1 MKDKRKLIE
10 LLSVALASLKGL
22 GVLIECLVN
31 SVTKKNLDQNNY
43 NLLNRRYDIGKKIG
57 SGGMSDV
64 FLAYDLKS
72 PNYFRKFKPVAIKVL
87 KSEFIDCDAAIYSL
101 QSEYIIGQ
109 HLKNQ
114 SLVRAYDFVSD
125 SNKVFLVMERLQG
138 KTLNRIKENYKKS
151 YIFDQKIFLLKKLVD
166 SVAYIHTNLIVHGD
180 LKPSNIFICD
190 DGTLK
195 IIDFGLSSTS
205 NRRPPNTAYAFSRK
219 FASPERILGGEPSYV
234 DDVYA
239 LGCLAHVI
247 LTGRHPFGD
256 LSSLDAQKEHLIP
269 SRIFGLDNKAQIII
283 DQTLSFDPINRPRN
297 AHELYANLSCLFT

>member
-1 MKDKRKLIE
+1 MSIG
-10 LLSVALASLKGL
+10 LASLKGL
-22 GVLIECLVN
+22 NVLIKVLIN
-31 SVTKKNLDQNNY
+31 SFVKKNFGQNNY
-43 NLLNRRYDIGKKIG
+43 KFLNSRYKIVEKIG
-57 SGGMSDV
+57 SGGMNDV
-64 FLAYDLKS
+64 FLAYDLNNL
-72 PNYFRKFKPVAIKVL
+72 NYFRKFKPIAIKVL
-87 KSEFIDCDAAIYSL
+87 KSEFRDCDAAIYSL

-109 HLKNQ
+109 NLKHQ
-114 SLVRAYDFVSD
+114 SLLRAYDFVSD
-125 SNKVFLVMERLQG
+125 SNKVFLVMEYLQG
-138 KTLNRIKENYKKS
+138 KTLNHCKEKYKKL
-151 YIFDQKIFLLKKLVD
+151 YIFDQKIHLLKKLVD
-166 SVAYIHTNLIVHGD
+166 ALAYIHANLIVHGD
-180 LKPSNIFICD
+180 LKPSNIFICN

-195 IIDFGLSSTS
+195 VIDFGLSSTL
-205 NRRPPNTAYAFSRK
+205 NRRSPNTAYAFSRK
-219 FASPERILGGEPSYV
+219 FASPERILGGEPSYA